1 MILLIEDDK
10 TIVEGLKYYFNVNN
24 LKLDSASTINNAKN
38 IINSDNPELIILDV
52 TLPDGNGFVL
62 YNKFIRDKN
71 IPTIFLT
78 ARDTEDDIVK
88 GLELGADDY
97 ITKPF
102 SNRELLARVKR
113 ILLKNK
119 NKNIIELGN
128 IKFDLDKM
136 EVLKDSKI
144 INFTSLE
151 FRILEL
157 LILNLNKVVTRNYI
171 IDKVYEWTGNIV
183 FDNTI
188 TVYLK
193 RIRDKL
199 GEDIIKTIKG
209 VGYRI
214 DEK

>member
-10 TIVEGLKYYFNVNN
+10 TIVEGLKYYFGVFN

-38 IINSDNPELIILDV
+38 IINNEIPELIILDV
-52 TLPDGNGFVL
+52 TLPDGNGFAL
-62 YNKFIRDKN
+62 YNKFIREKN

-102 SNRELLARVKR
+102 SNRELFARVKR

-119 NKNIIELGN
+119 NNTIIEHGN
-128 IKFDLDKM
+128 IKFDLNKM

-171 IDKVYEWTGNIV
+171 IDKVYEWTGNDV
-183 FDNTI
+183 NDNTI

-199 GEDIIKTIKG
+199 GADIIKTIKG

>member
-10 TIVEGLKYYFNVNN
+10 TIVEGLTYYFNVNK
-24 LKLDSASTINNAKN
+24 LRLDSTSTIHSAKN
-38 IINSDNPELIILDV
+38 MINNESPELIILDV
-52 TLPDGNGFVL
+52 TLPDGDGFGF
-62 YNKFIRDKN
+62 YHEFIREKN

-113 ILLKNK
+113 SLLKN
-119 NKNIIELGN
+119 NHKNIIQLGN
-128 IKFDLDKM
+128 IKFNLDKM
-136 EVLKDSKI
+136 EVLKDSEI

-151 FRILEL
+151 YRILEL

-171 IDKVYEWTGNIV
+171 IDKVYEWTGNDV
-183 FDNTI
+183 NDNTI

-199 GEDIIKTIKG
+199 GADMIKTIKG
-209 VGYRI
+209 IGYRI

>member
-24 LKLDSASTINNAKN
+24 FKLDSASTINNAKN
-38 IINSDNPELIILDV
+38 IINNEIPELIILDV

-62 YNKFIRDKN
+62 YNKYIREKN

-119 NKNIIELGN
+119 NNTIIELGN
-128 IKFDLDKM
+128 IKFDLNKM
-136 EVLKDSKI
+136 EVLKDSKM

-171 IDKVYEWTGNIV
+171 IDKVYEWTGNDV
-183 FDNTI
+183 NDNTI

>member
-10 TIVEGLKYYFNVNN
+10 TIVEGLTYYFNINK
-24 LKLDSASTINNAKN
+24 LRLDSTSTIHGAKN
-38 IINSDNPELIILDV
+38 MINNESPELIILDV
-52 TLPDGNGFVL
+52 TLPDGDGFGF
-62 YNKFIRDKN
+62 YYEFIREKN

-78 ARDTEDDIVK
+78 AKDTEDDIVK

-113 ILLKNK
+113 LLLKN
-119 NKNIIELGN
+119 NHKNIIQLGN
-128 IKFDLDKM
+128 IKFNLDKM
-136 EVLKDSKI
+136 EVLKNSEI

-151 FRILEL
+151 YRILEL

-171 IDKVYEWTGNIV
+171 IDKVYEWTGNDV
-183 FDNTI
+183 NDNTI

-199 GEDIIKTIKG
+199 GKDMIKTIKG
-209 VGYRI
+209 IGYRI

>member
-1 MILLIEDDK
+1 MILLVDDDK
-10 TIVEGLKYYFNVNN
+10 TIVEGLTYYFNVNQF
-24 LKLDSASTINNAKN
+24 KLDHVNTIRSAKTMINKCV
-38 IINSDNPELIILDV
+38 PELIILYV
-52 TLPDGNGFVL
+52 TLPDGNGFIL
-62 YNKFIRDKN
+62 YNEYIKDKN

-78 ARDTEDDIVK
+78 ARDTEDDIVR
-88 GLELGADDY
+88 GLEMGADDY

-113 ILLKNK
+113 TLLKNM
-119 NKNIIELGN
+119 NKNIIEVSN

-136 EVLKDSKI
+136 EVVKDSQI
-144 INFTSLE
+144 INFTALE

-157 LILNLNKVVTRNYI
+157 LILNLNKVVTRDYI
-171 IDKVYEWTGNIV
+171 IEKVYDWTGNDV
-183 FDNTI
+183 NDNTI

-199 GEDIIKTIKG
+199 DADIIKTIKG
-209 VGYRI
+209 IGYRI

>member
-10 TIVEGLKYYFNVNN
+10 TIVEGLTYYFNINK
-24 LKLDSASTINNAKN
+24 LRLDSTSTIYSSKN
-38 IINSDNPELIILDV
+38 MMNSERPELIILDV
-52 TLPDGNGFVL
+52 TLPDGDGFSL
-62 YNKFIRDKN
+62 YNEFIREKN

-113 ILLKNK
+113 LLLKN
-119 NKNIIELGN
+119 NHKNIIQLGN
-128 IKFDLDKM
+128 IKFNLDKM
-136 EVLKDSKI
+136 EVLKDSEI

-151 FRILEL
+151 YRILEL

-171 IDKVYEWTGNIV
+171 IDKVYEWTGNDV
-183 FDNTI
+183 NDNTI

-199 GEDIIKTIKG
+199 GADLIKTIKG
-209 VGYRI
+209 IGYRI

>member
-10 TIVEGLKYYFNVNN
+10 TIIEGLKYYFNVNN

-38 IINSDNPELIILDV
+38 IINNEIPELIILDV
-52 TLPDGNGFVL
+52 TLPDGNGFIL
-62 YNKFIRDKN
+62 YNEFIRDKN

-119 NKNIIELGN
+119 NKNIIELEN
-128 IKFDLDKM
+128 IKFDLNKM

>member
-38 IINSDNPELIILDV
+38 IINNEIPELIILDV

-62 YNKFIRDKN
+62 YNKYIREKN

-113 ILLKNK
+113 ILLKND
-119 NKNIIELGN
+119 NKNIVELGN
-128 IKFDLDKM
+128 IKFDLNKM

-171 IDKVYEWTGNIV
+171 IDKIYEWTGNDV
-183 FDNTI
+183 YDNTI